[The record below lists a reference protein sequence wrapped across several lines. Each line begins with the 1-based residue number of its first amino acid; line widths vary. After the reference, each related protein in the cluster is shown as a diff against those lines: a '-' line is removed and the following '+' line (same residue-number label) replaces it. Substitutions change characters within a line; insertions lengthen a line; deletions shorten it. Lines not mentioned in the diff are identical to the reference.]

1 MNDIFI
7 STYQTTLNFFKQE
20 VSMEITKKVKILNRL
35 GLHLR
40 AAAQFVKTSCKFKC
54 RILVKSHMGPVDGK
68 SLLNLMTLAA
78 SYGSELTIVFEGE
91 DARDASTEIQNLF
104 LTKFGEKD

>member
-1 MNDIFI
+1 
-7 STYQTTLNFFKQE
+7 
-20 VSMEITKKVKILNRL
+20 MEITKKVKILNRL

-54 RILVKSHMGPVDGK
+54 RIIVKNHLGPVDGK

-78 SYGSELTIVFEGE
+78 SYGSELTIVFQGE
-91 DARDASTEIQNLF
+91 DARAACDEIQNLF
-104 LTKFGEKD
+104 LTRFGEKD

>member
-1 MNDIFI
+1 
-7 STYQTTLNFFKQE
+7 
-20 VSMEITKKVKILNRL
+20 MEIEKKVKILNRL

-54 RILVKSHMGPVDGK
+54 RVLVKSHMGPVDGK

-78 SYGSELTIVFEGE
+78 SYGSELTLVFQGE
-91 DARDASTEIQNLF
+91 DARDASLEIQNLI
-104 LTKFGEKD
+104 LNKFGEKE

>member
-1 MNDIFI
+1 M
-7 STYQTTLNFFKQE
+7 E
-20 VSMEITKKVKILNRL
+20 VQKKVKILNHL

-40 AAAQFVKTSCKFKC
+40 AAAQFVKTSSKFKC

-78 SYGSELTIVFEGE
+78 SYGSELTIIFQGE
-91 DARDASTEIQNLF
+91 DARDACQEIQELF
-104 LTKFGEKD
+104 LSKFGEKD

>member
-1 MNDIFI
+1 
-7 STYQTTLNFFKQE
+7 
-20 VSMEITKKVKILNRL
+20 MEIEKKVKILNRL

-54 RILVKSHMGPVDGK
+54 RVIVKSHMGQVDGK

-78 SYGSELTIVFEGE
+78 SYGSELTLIFQGE
-91 DARDASTEIQNLF
+91 DARDASVELQNLI
-104 LTKFGEKD
+104 LDRFGEKE